1 MVPGTLGSN
10 LVHFPDWTLGSN
22 LAVIHTDVH
31 VYYYIT
37 GSPCQVTS
45 HLALFSWLSPGVLCD
60 TTGFKLAVMDSCC
73 PGTHWWAVVVI
84 VVIVELDVVSKCS
97 CKCS

>member
-1 MVPGTLGSN
+1 MVPVMVPGSN

-45 HLALFSWLSPGVLCD
+45 HLALFSWLSPGGLCD
-60 TTGFKLAVMDSCC
+60 RTGFNLLRCYGQLLSRNPLVGCF
-73 PGTHWWAVVVI
+73 T
-84 VVIVELDVVSKCS
+84 LLLLLL
-97 CKCS
+97 